1 MNNAEL
7 HERTIEVLTTLV
19 PVLNC
24 EDLALICWHC
34 GIQPQELMPV
44 ERPNYRIFPLFNVPD
59 ALGKLTIRK
68 GNQDERTA

>member
-7 HERTIEVLTTLV
+7 HERTLEVLTTLV

-44 ERPNYRIFPLFNVPD
+44 KREFDIHMM
-59 ALGKLTIRK
+59 KEIR
-68 GNQDERTA
+68 T